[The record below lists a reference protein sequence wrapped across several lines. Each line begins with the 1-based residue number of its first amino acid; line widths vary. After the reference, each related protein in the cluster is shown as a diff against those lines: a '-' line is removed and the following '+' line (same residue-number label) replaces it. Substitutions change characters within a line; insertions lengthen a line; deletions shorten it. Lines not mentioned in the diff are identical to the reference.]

1 MKPSSFLLQFLRQ
14 IESLR
19 TTTYL
24 DAAGLPTIGYGHL
37 IQPGEMF
44 TAITRDEAEALL
56 VTDVERKLTTVTRL
70 TTELGLLAHEVDA
83 LTSLVYNIGVRNFEG
98 STLLRRLR
106 ENDRK
111 AAAHQFRRWCF
122 AGGRPLPGLRRR
134 RVAEELWFLG
144 GNPSSVLEVLAG
156 RWA

>member
-14 IESLR
+14 IEQLR
-19 TTTYL
+19 TTVYK
-24 DAAGLPTIGYGHL
+24 DAAGLDTIGYGHL
-37 IQPGEMF
+37 VQPTEGF
-44 TAITRDEAEALL
+44 HSITRDEAEALL
-56 VTDVERKLTTVTRL
+56 LADVEQRLTTVERL
-70 TTELGLLAHEVDA
+70 TTGLGLLAHEVDA
-83 LTSLVYNIGVRNFEG
+83 LTSLVYNVGVRNFEG
-98 STLLRRLR
+98 STLLRKLR

-144 GNPSSVLEVLAG
+144 GNTSSVLEVLAG